1 MQNTTTKRIA
11 NKLSESIQALADSKG
26 WTFLKTTFVICDD
39 YEILLPFIKK
49 KEDTT
54 S

>member
-26 WTFLKTTFVICDD
+26 WTFLKTTFEIYKD
-39 YEILLPFIKK
+39 YEILLPFLEN
-49 KEDTT
+49 KEDIA